1 MMTQM
6 EKAPFRNDIVGSFL
20 RPQSIKNAR
29 EAVQEGTMTITDL
42 RNIENEAIQKLVD
55 KQVSVGLK
63 SVTDG
68 EFRRS
73 WWHVDIMWGLEGD
86 EKATTESGVKFDG
99 VETRHEASS
108 SRSTMDV

>member
-1 MMTQM
+1 MLFDCHLFYISSISLQKKCTR
-6 EKAPFRNDIVGSFL
+6 ERSSDVCSSNL
-20 RPQSIKNAR
+20 PQRIKNAR

-73 WWHVDIMWGLEGD
+73 WWHIDFIWGFE
-86 EKATTESGVKFDG
+86 G
-99 VETRHEASS
+99 VEKDEPE
-108 SRSTMDV
+108 

>member
-73 WWHVDIMWGLEGD
+73 WWHLDFMWGLEGVEKVEID
-86 EKATTESGVKFDG
+86 EGYRFVEA
-99 VETRHEASS
+99 ETRAESA
-108 SRSTMDV
+108 RLTGKLGG